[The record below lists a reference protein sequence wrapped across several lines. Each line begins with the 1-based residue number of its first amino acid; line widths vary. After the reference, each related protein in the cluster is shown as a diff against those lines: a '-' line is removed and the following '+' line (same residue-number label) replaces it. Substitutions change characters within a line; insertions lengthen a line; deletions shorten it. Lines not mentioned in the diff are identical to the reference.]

1 MSPSWPVLSL
11 VAGRPGDLSRFQLR
25 RAELGDG
32 ERDQDPRRRP
42 VHSPAQRRGLT
53 SVSDIEYLYRRAMAR
68 TELLKGT
75 LDLMILRTLELETRH
90 GLGVA
95 ERLAQLT
102 RGTFSVR
109 PGSLF
114 PALHRLEGEG
124 LIRGEW
130 TVNDQGRRI

>member
-1 MSPSWPVLSL
+1 MP
-11 VAGRPGDLSRFQLR
+11 
-25 RAELGDG
+25 
-32 ERDQDPRRRP
+32 
-42 VHSPAQRRGLT
+42 
-53 SVSDIEYLYRRAMAR
+53 R
-68 TELLKGT
+68 TELLRGT
-75 LDLMILRTLELETRH
+75 LDLMILRALELESRH

-95 ERLAQLT
+95 ERLEQLT

-130 TVNDQGRRI
+130 TVNEQGRRIKAYALTAAGRRRLVVKKKQWARIALAVAQVLGEA